1 VLRSDAARYAKP
13 EDLFDREAE
22 WNALVDFACDPQPGV
37 ALGVV
42 SGRLRQGKTYLLEA
56 LTRATG
62 GFYFGAQ
69 EAAEA
74 ESLHRLSDQLSRYT
88 GSQVPGRRRRWE
100 EVMDILLGL
109 GKRGPVSVII
119 DEFPELVRQ
128 SPALPSVICGAYR
141 RLLHAR
147 QSNQTRL
154 LLCGSA
160 MSLMSR
166 LFSGPSPLRGLAGLE
181 LVIRPL
187 DFRQAARFWGLEDAP
202 RLALLVHAVVGGTPA
217 YRRDYVADDAP
228 TGPDDFDD
236 WVRRTV
242 LNPRMPLFWEAR
254 HLLEEEA
261 DHWDR
266 ALCHSALAAVASGC
280 STRGEIA
287 ECLDHPVLD
296 VTHTLALLEDR
307 GLLHGEA
314 DAFRPHLM
322 RYRIAEPLMAFEH
335 AVAWPRRSSVEEE
348 GATGVWQRAR
358 STFESAVVGPHFAQ
372 VCRDWVLGFASP
384 ETFGG
389 RPTAAARGTLPDA
402 ARNTIFDVGV
412 VVRGQAGGRPGV
424 LLSVGQARWDET
436 MDVHHLE
443 RLRHILSLL
452 AARGE
457 DVSHARPA
465 CYSGAGFTPG
475 LRAAETH
482 GEVVLIDLERLYQ
495 GR

>member
-1 VLRSDAARYAKP
+1 MPRSDAARYAKP
-13 EDLFDREAE
+13 ENLFDREAE
-22 WNALVDFACDPQPGV
+22 WNALVDFACDPRPG
-37 ALGVV
+37 ASLGVV

-74 ESLHRLSDQLSRYT
+74 ESLHRLGDQLSRYT
-88 GSQVPGRRRRWE
+88 GSHLPDRRRRWE
-100 EVMDILLGL
+100 DAVDALLGL
-109 GKRGPVSVII
+109 GEREPVSVVI

-128 SPALPSVICGAYR
+128 SPALPSVIHGAYR
-141 RLLHAR
+141 RLHHAR
-147 QSNQTRL
+147 QANRTRL

-160 MSLMSR
+160 ISLMSR
-166 LFSGPSPLRGLAGLE
+166 LFSGPSPLRGLAGLQ

-187 DFRQAARFWGLEDAP
+187 DFRQAARFWGLDDP

-228 TGPDDFDD
+228 IGPDDFDD

-287 ECLDHPVLD
+287 ECLGHQVLE
-296 VTHTLALLEDR
+296 VTRTLALLQDR
-307 GLLHGEA
+307 GLLHGEP

-335 AVAWPRRSSVEEE
+335 AVAWPHRSSMEQE

-358 STFESAVVGPHFAQ
+358 GAFDSAVVSPHFAQ
-372 VCRDWVLGFASP
+372 VCRDWVLEFSSP
-384 ETFGG
+384 ETFGAS
-389 RPTAAARGTLPDA
+389 PTEAARGSLPDA
-402 ARNTIFDVGV
+402 TRNTVFDAEV
-412 VVRGQAGGRPGV
+412 VVRGRAGDRPGV
-424 LLSVGQARWDET
+424 LLSVGQARWDEV
-436 MDVHHLE
+436 MGVHHLE

-452 AARGE
+452 ADHGE
-457 DVSHARPA
+457 DVGHARPA

-475 LRAAETH
+475 LREAEAH
-482 GEVVLIDLERLYQ
+482 GEVILIGLDRLYR
-495 GR
+495 GE